1 MSESVCGAQ
10 ALLSAQL
17 DVSVTS
23 IIIIIIIIII
33 KLVRGAS
40 AAEATHGRAR
50 RITGLPPQYTQYTLH
65 CSDHDLILMI
75 LLYSTQKTKPTTF

>member
-23 IIIIIIIIII
+23 IIIIIIIII